1 MTVAVWV
8 KVFDGIVLSTDS
20 ATTLAH
26 PVGEQVYNNA
36 DKIFNLHRALPVAAM
51 TWGLGHIGPASIST
65 LSKTLRLRLMGRD
78 PGYVT
83 WKIDINDYTVEQ
95 IALKAA
101 ELFATAAGEAALSE
115 LPGEMGYLVAGYSA
129 GSDQAEAWLLKFHGT
144 TLHPTPTIE
153 LDTNETGFRAYA
165 KPAAVERLFNGYD
178 ARLEAALKSKIDE
191 SSHPE
196 IAKILSTQAVDP
208 VPAGMPLPDAIALAR
223 FMVEITAGFARF
235 KLGPD
240 TVGGPVEVAS
250 INLHEGFRW
259 IARKHYFTAEL
270 NQGEPS

>member
-1 MTVAVWV
+1 MAVWV

-65 LSKTLRLRLMGRD
+65 LSKTRRLRLMGRD
-78 PGYVT
+78 PGYLNWQV
-83 WKIDINDYTVEQ
+83 DVDSYTVEQ
-95 IALKAA
+95 IALRAA
-101 ELFATAAGEAALSE
+101 EMFATAAREAALSRI
-115 LPGEMGYLVAGYSA
+115 PGEMGYLIAGYSA
-129 GSDQAEAWLLKFHGT
+129 GSDQAEAWLLKFHDT
-144 TLHPTPTIE
+144 TMHPIPVLE

-178 ARLEAALKSKIDE
+178 ARLEAALKSKIDVA
-191 SSHPE
+191 SHPE
-196 IAKILSTQAVDP
+196 IAKILSAQAMDP

-223 FMVEITAGFARF
+223 FMVQITAGFSRF

>member
-1 MTVAVWV
+1 MAVWV

-26 PVGEQVYNNA
+26 PLGEQVYNNA

-78 PGYVT
+78 PGHPDWEVDT
-83 WKIDINDYTVEQ
+83 HDYTVEQ
-95 IALKAA
+95 IAQRAA
-101 ELFATAAGEAALSE
+101 ELFANATAEAALPR

-129 GSDQAEAWLLKFHGT
+129 GSDQAEAWLLKFHDT
-144 TLHPTPTIE
+144 TTHPEPSPVLGPDE
-153 LDTNETGFRAYA
+153 YGFRAYA

-178 ARLEAALKSKIDE
+178 ARLEAALKNKIAK

-196 IAKILSTQAVDP
+196 IDKILSAQAVDP

-223 FMVEITAGFARF
+223 FMVEITTGFTRF

-270 NQGEPS
+270 NQGEP